1 MLLANYILDSIF
13 KKNKRKVNKTCS
25 LSTMMKKQKI
35 TKQNL
40 FLCCISCLLSI
51 FAILYYY
58 YYYYYTTIYLLY
70 LEYLF
75 YAAGKWAPKTRMKKH
90 DPYFSTE
97 KIISERKPPKSNP
110 CRRGLRQSR
119 SPTNNISLNLILH
132 FARYQHKLF

>member
-1 MLLANYILDSIF
+1 
-13 KKNKRKVNKTCS
+13 
-25 LSTMMKKQKI
+25 MMKKQKI
-35 TKQNL
+35 TKQKL

-51 FAILYYY
+51 FAILYYYY

-75 YAAGKWAPKTRMKKH
+75 YAAGKWAPKTRMKKY

-110 CRRGLRQSR
+110 AAAGFDPVAVHQI
-119 SPTNNISLNLILH
+119 ISL
-132 FARYQHKLF
+132 